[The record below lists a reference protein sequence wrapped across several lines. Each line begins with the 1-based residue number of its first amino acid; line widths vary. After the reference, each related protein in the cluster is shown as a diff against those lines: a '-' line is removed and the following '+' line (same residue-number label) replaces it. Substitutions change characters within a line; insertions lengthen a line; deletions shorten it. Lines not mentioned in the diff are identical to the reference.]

1 MKEEKEIYVYFEDEE
16 GRYVDIP
23 EKYLENPETMQ
34 KWGSWD
40 DLLDSSGK
48 VTIYKL
54 VPHKVFKKEINYKFV

>member
-1 MKEEKEIYVYFEDEE
+1 MKEKEIYVYFEEKE
-16 GRYVDIP
+16 GCYNSIP
-23 EKYLENPETMQ
+23 EEYLKNSETMQ

-54 VPHKVFKKEINYKFV
+54 IPHKVFKKEINYRFIE